1 MPSIYLPQVIE
12 RSSRGER
19 GYDIF
24 SRLLL
29 DRIIFLGTEID
40 DDIANLIIAQLLFLE
55 ADGPGKDI
63 QLYINC
69 PGGSVS
75 AGLAIYDTM
84 QWMTSPVGTMCM
96 GMAASMGCF
105 LLAAGHPGKRRAL
118 PHARIMMHQPSQSG
132 AVQGVAADIEIRAKE
147 ILYMRS
153 KMFELLARHTGQP
166 LERVERDFDRDRWMA
181 APEAERYGLID
192 AVVETRA
199 TVVDEIALGTG
210 LGR

>member
-12 RSSRGER
+12 RSNRGER
-19 GYDIF
+19 GYDVF

-29 DRIIFLGTEID
+29 DRIVFLGTELD
-40 DDIANLIIAQLLFLE
+40 DDVANLIIAQLLFLE
-55 ADGPGKDI
+55 ADGPGKNI

-84 QWMTSPVGTMCM
+84 RYLESPVGTMCM

-105 LLAAGHPGKRRAL
+105 LLAAGHPGKRQSL

-147 ILYMRS
+147 ILYMRA

-166 LERVERDFDRDRWMA
+166 LERNERDFDRDRWMA
-181 APEAERYGLID
+181 APEAHRYGLID
-192 AVVETRA
+192 AVVETRE
-199 TVVDEIALGTG
+199 TVAGQIAQSVGVS
-210 LGR
+210 R

>member
-29 DRIIFLGTEID
+29 DRIIFLGTELD

-181 APEAERYGLID
+181 AEQAQRYGLID
-192 AVVETRA
+192 AVVETRDA
-199 TVVDEIALGTG
+199 VIDEITG
-210 LGR
+210 SVGMNR

>member
-12 RSSRGER
+12 RSNRGER
-19 GYDIF
+19 GYDVF

-40 DDIANLIIAQLLFLE
+40 DDVANLIIAQLLFLE

-63 QLYINC
+63 HMYINC

-84 QWMTSPVGTMCM
+84 RYLESPVGTMCM

-105 LLAAGHPGKRRAL
+105 LLAAGHSGKRRSL

-147 ILYMRS
+147 ILYMRA

-166 LERVERDFDRDRWMA
+166 LERIERDTERDYFMG
-181 APEAERYGLID
+181 PGEGKEYGLID
-192 AVVETRA
+192 DVIVHRHRA
-199 TVVDEIALGTG
+199 APAAEVKKP
-210 LGR
+210 

>member
-12 RSSRGER
+12 RSSSGER
-19 GYDIF
+19 NYDVF
-24 SRLLL
+24 SRLLM
-29 DRIIFLGTEID
+29 DRIVFLGTEID
-40 DDIANLIIAQLLFLE
+40 DDVANLIIAQLLFLE

-63 QLYINC
+63 HMYINC

-84 QWMTSPVGTMCM
+84 RYLDSPVGTMCM

-105 LLAAGHPGKRRAL
+105 LLAAGHPGKRHSL

-147 ILYMRS
+147 ILYMRA

-166 LERVERDFDRDRWMA
+166 LERIERDFDRDRWMA
-181 APEAERYGLID
+181 APDAQRYGLID
-192 AVVETRA
+192 AVVENREALTGNGTRP
-199 TVVDEIALGTG
+199 VG
-210 LGR
+210 LNR

>member
-40 DDIANLIIAQLLFLE
+40 DDVANLIIAQLLFLE
-55 ADGPGKDI
+55 ADGPGKAI
-63 QLYINC
+63 HLYINC

-84 QWMTSPVGTMCM
+84 RYLESPV
-96 GMAASMGCF
+96 AS
-105 LLAAGHPGKRRAL
+105 ARAHHDA
-118 PHARIMMHQPSQSG
+118 PAVAVRSG
-132 AVQGVAADIEIRAKE
+132 AGRGGGHRDPGEGNSLHALEDVRAACAAHGAAIGANRTGF
-147 ILYMRS
+147 RS
-153 KMFELLARHTGQP
+153 RQ
-166 LERVERDFDRDRWMA
+166 
-181 APEAERYGLID
+181 
-192 AVVETRA
+192 
-199 TVVDEIALGTG
+199 VDGGAGG
-210 LGR
+210 